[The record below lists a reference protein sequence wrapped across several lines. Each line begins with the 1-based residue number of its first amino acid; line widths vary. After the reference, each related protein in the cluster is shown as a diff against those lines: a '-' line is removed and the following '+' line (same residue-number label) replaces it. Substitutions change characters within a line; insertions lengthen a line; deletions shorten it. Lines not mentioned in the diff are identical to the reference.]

1 MTLMLLEFLHTMEK
15 MKERESIPHHPLFL
29 ALTVDVSSFP
39 GAQLGI
45 KETLLLREEL
55 AAGFLF

>member
-1 MTLMLLEFLHTMEK
+1 MTLMPLEFLHTMGK

-29 ALTVDVSSFP
+29 ALTDDTTPFP
-39 GAQLGI
+39 GTQLGI
-45 KETLLLREEL
+45 KETPLFREEF